1 MSNIGKCEICGEESD
16 QSFGTGGPHLRE
28 HICCS
33 RCKEILERELLA
45 LDDNEPAST
54 IPRLVLLFCRLCKI
68 LLQTL
73 LQLLLHLLHLL
84 HPLHLLHHQ
93 LLEHLLHHVLLAQE
107 AHHPRVPHLLVMA
120 I

>member
-45 LDDNEPAST
+45 LDDNEPAGKAYDRAK
-54 IPRLVLLFCRLCKI
+54 IRALLKTRI
-68 LLQTL
+68 RARDQRIEE
-73 LQLLLHLLHLL
+73 
-84 HPLHLLHHQ
+84 
-93 LLEHLLHHVLLAQE
+93 LERAAE
-107 AHHPRVPHLLVMA
+107 K
-120 I
+120 

>member
-45 LDDNEPAST
+45 LDDNELAGKAYDRAK
-54 IPRLVLLFCRLCKI
+54 IRALLKARI
-68 LLQTL
+68 RARDQRIEE
-73 LQLLLHLLHLL
+73 
-84 HPLHLLHHQ
+84 
-93 LLEHLLHHVLLAQE
+93 LERAAE
-107 AHHPRVPHLLVMA
+107 K
-120 I
+120 

>member
-45 LDDNEPAST
+45 LDDNEPAGKAYD
-54 IPRLVLLFCRLCKI
+54 RAKI
-68 LLQTL
+68 RASLKARIRARDQRIEE
-73 LQLLLHLLHLL
+73 
-84 HPLHLLHHQ
+84 
-93 LLEHLLHHVLLAQE
+93 LERAAE
-107 AHHPRVPHLLVMA
+107 K
-120 I
+120 